1 MLLILAAPFGE
12 PPIHINYI
20 ILIGAGQVPC
30 PERRIIMLT
39 KENTFVEYP
48 DIVSPKQLMQ
58 MLHIGRN
65 KAFKLLNGDIPSI
78 RIGKNHKI
86 PKIYVI
92 EYLNKHSMDN

>member
-1 MLLILAAPFGE
+1 MITLRFR
-12 PPIHINYI
+12 YRYF
-20 ILIGAGQVPC
+20 V
-30 PERRIIMLT
+30 RRSIFN
-39 KENTFVEYP
+39 KENTFTEYP

>member
-1 MLLILAAPFGE
+1 MVAPFRGADLYLLYMKKQNKV
-12 PPIHINYI
+12 NYFAQKG
-20 ILIGAGQVPC
+20 LV
-30 PERRIIMLT
+30 IMLT

-48 DIVSPKQLMQ
+48 DIVTPKQLMQ

-92 EYLNKHSMDN
+92 EYLNKHSIDN